1 MPNIH
6 ADSDTGIIDFYPMF
20 KQHSS
25 VMLLVDADSGNIID
39 ANTSACKYYGYAEE
53 KIKNMNI
60 YEINVSDPY
69 EVKLCMEE
77 ARRQNKNYFVFR
89 HKKANGEI
97 RDVEVNSTE
106 ILSGGRKL
114 LFSIIHDI
122 TDSILAQKKLDEL
135 NTRLELTVTEQSKD
149 LSELAFKFQT
159 VFEYSGIGILLL
171 DTNGA
176 ILEVN
181 PAFCTMT
188 GKNKNSVIHSRL
200 HTFFDDADCYKK
212 IEEVVD
218 TEFDFIQFEQ
228 TINSNDGQKPVN
240 ITLSPVRKNEEI
252 VDYILCIVENISYK
266 KSLEKKQQEQ
276 EIMLIQQSKM
286 AAMGEMI
293 GAIAHQWRQPL
304 NAIALIVQDF
314 KSAYEFGELDEKYI
328 DDSVSKGM
336 KQIAFM
342 SKTIDAFRNF
352 FKPGKEVEL
361 FCAYEAVQSVCGL
374 VDAGLLH
381 SKVQI
386 SLSFSDDAKTVCIE
400 GYKNEFKQAV
410 LNIVSNAKDAI
421 LERKNGGSIEIK
433 GDIVE
438 SRLEIVFEDDGG
450 GVDDTVI
457 NRIFEPYFTTKEQ
470 GKGTGIGLYMTKM
483 IIEEHMDGIIKVYNG
498 DKGAVFKLSFNFS
511 GYCKPHEQ

>member
-1 MPNIH
+1 MPNIN
-6 ADSDTGIIDFYPMF
+6 ANSDTGIIDFYLMF
-20 KQHSS
+20 KWHSS
-25 VMLLVDADSGNIID
+25 IMLLIDSGSGNIVD
-39 ANTSACKYYGYAEE
+39 ANSSACGYYGYTEE

-60 YEINVSDPY
+60 SQINVSDPY
-69 EVKLCMEE
+69 EIKLCIQE
-77 ARRQNKNYFVFR
+77 AKKRKKNYFHFR
-89 HKKANGEI
+89 HKKASGEI

-106 ILSGGRKL
+106 IESGGKKL

-122 TDSILAQKKLDEL
+122 TDSIEAQKKLDEL
-135 NTRLELTVTEQSKD
+135 NTRLELTLTEQSKN

-171 DTNGA
+171 DTTGA

-188 GKNKNSVIHSRL
+188 GKDKNFVVGSKL
-200 HTFFDDADCYKK
+200 HGFFDDIDCSKK

-228 TINSNDGQKPVN
+228 TINSSSDKKPVN
-240 ITLSPVRKNEEI
+240 ITLSPVKQSENRI
-252 VDYILCIVENISYK
+252 DYILCIVENISYK

-352 FKPGKEVEL
+352 FKPGKEVER
-361 FCAYEAVQSVCGL
+361 FCAYDAVQSVCGL

-381 SKVQI
+381 SKVVI
-386 SLSFSDDAKTVCIE
+386 VLSFSDTAKVACIE

-410 LNIVSNAKDAI
+410 LNLVSNAKDAI
-421 LERKNGGSIEIK
+421 LEKKGGGIIEIK
-433 GDIVE
+433 GELVDK
-438 SRLEIVFEDDGG
+438 RLEIAFEDDGG
-450 GVDDTVI
+450 GIREDVI
-457 NRIFEPYFTTKEQ
+457 DRIFEPYFTTKEQ

-483 IIEEHMDGIIKVYNG
+483 IVEEHMDGKVLVYNSQ
-498 DKGAVFKLSFNFS
+498 KGAVFSLSFNFS
-511 GYCKPHEQ
+511 GFCENHE